1 MLSGVG
7 PAPDPWCDGSSAE
20 VCCSGPKLNRC
31 LLCSLCRFLL
41 TDEQM
46 DANTTWG
53 PPRLATI
60 AAAVLHRS
68 LVADLKV
75 IQAEQQ
81 AQLAAASGISA
92 PDVAAQQQ
100 QQQQAAPRPAAASIS
115 PAHESSSSS
124 VTSSAAATTGRRRWG
139 CRHRRA
145 NSDAAHWAGRISD
158 ISPRPS
164 NTVRRLS
171 TGGLGRISRRG
182 RTVSPSAAAPAVT
195 LPGSDRINL
204 QEALGQLSPRA
215 FVAAL
220 VSSGGDGA
228 AGSSGAAAAAA
239 HTAPGPDASSSAGG
253 GWVRLVARQVRL
265 GAGSSRQHQQ
275 QPQQPACASP
285 DPEDCRL
292 QQQQAGEEP
301 AHAAGDQKTAG
312 CSLLRSASDSF
323 CLVLGDAE
331 LGDGSGD
338 KQEAKESPSGSIPAV
353 FDSGKVSPFPDLKPD
368 MPGGCRLQLAAGGRK
383 LCWRHYLSLFSC
395 LGSGQSCSGSMWILK
410 NVPEHWCCCCR
421 CV

>member
-1 MLSGVG
+1 MC
-7 PAPDPWCDGSSAE
+7 P
-20 VCCSGPKLNRC
+20 
-31 LLCSLCRFLL
+31 LCRFLL

-68 LVADLKV
+68 LVADLKA

-81 AQLAAASGISA
+81 AQLAAASGVGA

-100 QQQQAAPRPAAASIS
+100 QAAPRPVAASIS
-115 PAHESSSSS
+115 PAHESSGSS
-124 VTSSAAATTGRRRWG
+124 VTSSAAAATGRRRWG
-139 CRHRRA
+139 GRHRRA

-182 RTVSPSAAAPAVT
+182 RTASPSAAAPAVT
-195 LPGSDRINL
+195 LPGTDRINL

-215 FVAAL
+215 LVAAL
-220 VSSGGDGA
+220 VSSGGGDDA

-239 HTAPGPDASSSAGG
+239 HAAPGPDASSSAGG

-275 QPQQPACASP
+275 QPHQPACARS

-353 FDSGKVSPFPDLKPD
+353 LDSGKVSPFPDLKPD
-368 MPGGCRLQLAAGGRK
+368 MPGGCRLQLAAGGCK
-383 LCWRHYLSLFSC
+383 LCWRH
-395 LGSGQSCSGSMWILK
+395 
-410 NVPEHWCCCCR
+410 
-421 CV
+421 

>member
-1 MLSGVG
+1 VLSGVG
-7 PAPDPWCDGSSAE
+7 PAAE
-20 VCCSGPKLNRC
+20 VCCSFLKLIRC
-31 LLCSLCRFLL
+31 WLCSACRFLL

-68 LVADLKV
+68 LVADLKA

-81 AQLAAASGISA
+81 AQSAAAGGLVA
-92 PDVAAQQQ
+92 PDVATQQQ
-100 QQQQAAPRPAAASIS
+100 EPAARPAATSIS

-124 VTSSAAATTGRRRWG
+124 VTSSATATTGRRRWG
-139 CRHRRA
+139 GRHRRA

-164 NTVRRLS
+164 NAGRRLS

-182 RTVSPSAAAPAVT
+182 RTASPSAAAPTVM

-215 FVAAL
+215 LVAAL
-220 VSSGGDGA
+220 VSGGGDDA
-228 AGSSGAAAAAA
+228 AGSSGTAASAA
-239 HTAPGPDASSSAGG
+239 HIAPGPDTSPSAAG

-285 DPEDCRL
+285 DPEECRPQQ
-292 QQQQAGEEP
+292 QQQQAGDE
-301 AHAAGDQKTAG
+301 AGDQKSAG

-331 LGDGSGD
+331 LGEGGGD

-353 FDSGKVSPFPDLKPD
+353 FDSGKVSPFPELKPD
-368 MPGGCRLQLAAGGRK
+368 MPGGCVGR
-383 LCWRHYLSLFSC
+383 WSGTVYWHGTSC
-395 LGSGQSCSGSMWILK
+395 LTPFLPWQQVSHAVASCG
-410 NVPEHWCCCCR
+410 
-421 CV
+421 